1 MHVPDGF
8 LPGVV
13 LAGGYIVTGAM
24 TAYSLRKIN
33 QQEDPRAEIPKAALL
48 TAAFFI
54 ASAIRVPVPPVSIH
68 LLLSGLMGVVLG
80 WYAFPSIL
88 VGLIL
93 QFLVFGHG
101 GFTTLGVNAVIMGMP
116 AVIAFLVFR
125 LAYRRPNAGTGWFA
139 LWGFI
144 AGALGVVLA
153 VALFYTVIITT
164 LPADIDTELER
175 AATIALSL
183 AHLPLALLEGLFTAL
198 LVSYLRR
205 VKPELIEGTFGR
217 NRTRV
222 DTPAGQPEFVAPVHR
237 ATVPRRIVRTPA
249 PSDAQTRAGLDQY
262 AHLDSSVHS
271 WAMTTKLVGFIV
283 LMFTFALVTSVW
295 LLIPMVIVTAIIFHL
310 SKLPYPFLRS
320 RLQVPGF
327 FILIIVLI
335 LPFVA
340 GSTVLFTLGPLTI
353 YTEGVVAAVLLATRF
368 ICIITLTVV
377 LFGTDTFLNAIRA
390 MRALKFPDTL
400 ADITLLTYR
409 YIFEIGNMFTQMRI
423 AVRLRG
429 FRSNQFSLQLMSVL
443 ASLLGNMLVR
453 SYEQSDRVYKAMI
466 LRGYG
471 FGTVSLS
478 EFAVTRSDTLK
489 LIAMLAVAA
498 AFIVGQFAIGS
509 LLL

>member
-1 MHVPDGF
+1 M
-8 LPGVV
+8 
-13 LAGGYIVTGAM
+13 
-24 TAYSLRKIN
+24 
-33 QQEDPRAEIPKAALL
+33 
-48 TAAFFI
+48 
-54 ASAIRVPVPPVSIH
+54 
-68 LLLSGLMGVVLG
+68 
-80 WYAFPSIL
+80 
-88 VGLIL
+88 
-93 QFLVFGHG
+93 
-101 GFTTLGVNAVIMGMP
+101 
-116 AVIAFLVFR
+116 
-125 LAYRRPNAGTGWFA
+125 
-139 LWGFI
+139 
-144 AGALGVVLA
+144 
-153 VALFYTVIITT
+153 
-164 LPADIDTELER
+164 
-175 AATIALSL
+175 
-183 AHLPLALLEGLFTAL
+183 
-198 LVSYLRR
+198 
-205 VKPELIEGTFGR
+205 
-217 NRTRV
+217 
-222 DTPAGQPEFVAPVHR
+222 
-237 ATVPRRIVRTPA
+237 
-249 PSDAQTRAGLDQY
+249 
-262 AHLDSSVHS
+262 
-271 WAMTTKLVGFIV
+271 
-283 LMFTFALVTSVW
+283 
-295 LLIPMVIVTAIIFHL
+295 
-310 SKLPYPFLRS
+310 RS

-423 AVRLRG
+423 AVRRLRG
-429 FRSNQFSLQLMSVL
+429 FRSNQFSLQLVSVL